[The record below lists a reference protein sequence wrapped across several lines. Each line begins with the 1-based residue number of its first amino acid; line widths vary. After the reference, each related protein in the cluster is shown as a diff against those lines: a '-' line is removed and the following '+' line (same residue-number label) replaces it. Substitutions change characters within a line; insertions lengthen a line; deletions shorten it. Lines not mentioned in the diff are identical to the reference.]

1 MNKINGV
8 FEKLNNW
15 FLRFIL
21 RRNYKRTGACANC
34 GACCSHIYVRHMK
47 GVVKD
52 EKEFEK
58 LKLLHSFYA
67 GLNIIDKDE
76 LGLVFECSH
85 LDKET
90 KLCKI
95 HKYRPAICRRYPQEE
110 LFEMGGCL
118 SDDCGYKLIPIV
130 NFKEVFE
137 KISKKPVKKQKI
149 IR

>member
-1 MNKINGV
+1 MNKLV
-8 FEKLNNW
+8 QWCKKLNPKDW
-15 FLRFIL
+15 FLKNIL
-21 RRNYKRTGACANC
+21 RRKYKRTGACANC

-47 GVVKD
+47 GVVKE

-67 GLNIIDKDE
+67 GLNVIGKDE
-76 LGLVFECSH
+76 IGLVFECSH

-95 HKYRPAICRRYPQEE
+95 HSKRPGICRRYPQEE
-110 LFEMGGCL
+110 IFQMGGCL
-118 SDDCGYKLIPIV
+118 SPDCGYKLVPIV
-130 NFKEVFE
+130 SFEEVLN
-137 KISKKPVKKQKI
+137 KTAKKVNL

>member
-1 MNKINGV
+1 MNKINLLLEN
-8 FEKLNNW
+8 FHNW
-15 FLRFIL
+15 FLRVIL
-21 RRNYKRTGACANC
+21 KRKYKRSGSCANC

-47 GVVKD
+47 GVIKE

-67 GLNIIDKDE
+67 GLEIIGKDE
-76 LGLVFECSH
+76 IGLVFECSH

-95 HKYRPAICRRYPQEE
+95 HKYRPGICRRYPQEE
-110 LFEMGGCL
+110 IFQMGGCL
-118 SDDCGYKLIPIV
+118 SPDCGYKLTPIV
-130 NFKEVFE
+130 SFEEVLN
-137 KISKKPVKKQKI
+137 KTAKKAHL